1 MFYGIAFSGIFLR
14 LYKSKRT
21 KLTPLFIRLL
31 KVVEVFDVSGNLI
44 MQNDNWSIRDNSY
57 FINSPSHT

>member
-14 LYKSKRT
+14 LYTSKRT

>member
-1 MFYGIAFSGIFLR
+1 MFYGIAFSGIVLR
-14 LYKSKRT
+14 LYTSKRT